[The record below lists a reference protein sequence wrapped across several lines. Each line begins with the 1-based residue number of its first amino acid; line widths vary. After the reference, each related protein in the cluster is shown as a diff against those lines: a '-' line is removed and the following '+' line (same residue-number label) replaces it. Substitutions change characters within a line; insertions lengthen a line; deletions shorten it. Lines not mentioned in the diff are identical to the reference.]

1 MTRTAHTQASYSM
14 LALAFEDVQ
23 KQQADQPS
31 AATTALVSIR
41 KS

>member
-1 MTRTAHTQASYSM
+1 M
-14 LALAFEDVQ
+14 LALAFGDVQ
-23 KQQADQPS
+23 KQQTDQHP

>member
-1 MTRTAHTQASYSM
+1 M
-14 LALAFEDVQ
+14 LALAFGDVQ
-23 KQQADQPS
+23 KHQTDQPS